1 MECLTDVDEFNTK
14 TMINVSYDQIADS
27 HLLDINNFFVKE
39 EDPRNNTYIEKL
51 DIIDNGTEQVLDI
64 IRSEANHV
72 LGKYDK
78 ILDLALEKYEEL
90 KNSKETL

>member
-1 MECLTDVDEFNTK
+1 MRK
-14 TMINVSYDQIADS
+14 PMINVSYEQIADS

-39 EDPRNNTYIEKL
+39 SSKEEAPRNNTYIERL

-64 IRSEANHV
+64 IKSETNHV
-72 LGKYDK
+72 VGKYDK

-90 KNSKETL
+90 KNKGGK